1 MSTIRGSGDG
11 SVESAEASRRH
22 GPRRPRGSV
31 KKIGTA
37 AAAMPPS
44 APRRGRPPGSRNKKT
59 VATLAAATAGT
70 TGPATAAAAP
80 VTLSRFWPVLPP
92 VH

>member
-22 GPRRPRGSV
+22 GPRRPRGSI
-31 KKIGTA
+31 KKTGMA
-37 AAAMPPS
+37 AVAMPPS
-44 APRRGRPPGSRNKKT
+44 APRRGRPPGSRKKKT
-59 VATLAAATAGT
+59 VATLAAAT
-70 TGPATAAAAP
+70 TGPTATAAAAL
-80 VTLSRFWPVLPP
+80 VTLSRFRPILPP